1 MLRISFPLLHPHS
14 NYATISQELRHD
26 LSNLSLVKQ
35 NLLAMSF
42 SLTYESTMRLL
53 AAMLGVPLT
62 TGQLVTKGVSTTSQ
76 CEA

>member
-1 MLRISFPLLHPHS
+1 
-14 NYATISQELRHD
+14 
-26 LSNLSLVKQ
+26 
-35 NLLAMSF
+35 MSF